1 MKKIFLKKDNIVFC
15 LRGVPGSGKSTWLQK
30 QGLLDYTISPDS
42 FRLML
47 SNPVYNQETQQE
59 EINQAVSGK
68 AWEMTYDCLKSR
80 CRYGGV
86 TFVDATFMH
95 PKALASLKEVVPQ
108 NYKIVVIDFTKI
120 GLAEAHRRN
129 EGRKGTF
136 RYVPSFVLDR
146 MWKTGKTMTF
156 EGVEKYDFDEVI
168 VK

>member
-15 LRGVPGSGKSTWLQK
+15 LRGVPGSGKSTWLQE

-108 NYKIVVIDFTKI
+108 NYKIVAQLKNLKFPKVCIHIKFYTNI
-120 GLAEAHRRN
+120 TSSITN
-129 EGRKGTF
+129 SSTI
-136 RYVPSFVLDR
+136 S
-146 MWKTGKTMTF
+146 
-156 EGVEKYDFDEVI
+156 
-168 VK
+168 

>member
-1 MKKIFLKKDNIVFC
+1 MKKIFLKKDNVIFC
-15 LRGVPGSGKSTWLQK
+15 LRGVPGSGKSTWLQE

-47 SNPVYNQETQQE
+47 SNPVFNQKTQQE
-59 EINQAVSGK
+59 EINQAVSHK

-80 CRYGGV
+80 CKFGGA

-95 PKALASLKEVVPQ
+95 PKALVSLKEIVPQ

-129 EGRKGTF
+129 EKRKGTF
-136 RYVPSFVLDR
+136 RYVPPFVLDR
-146 MWKTGKTMTF
+146 MWESGKTMTF